1 MSEEQNPIILQKK
14 GEECLKTSCCK
25 SKPDYYEAIILFRD
39 ASELYHGEKKWR
51 QEISCRY
58 KLANCFKQTKSY
70 WEEGKEYEKIS
81 KIRINQL
88 NSSNDEVM
96 IDINNAF
103 QSFCAE
109 KEYNSAL
116 KSVFNLSTEFMQK
129 GNYVYAEK
137 CSKIGFDN
145 LNKFYHV
152 IILNKNKESIDYLYD
167 GIRQYID
174 ILIYNEE
181 LNSAKKVIDNILELI
196 KSEDSDNKEE
206 ISKFNI
212 FKLGIFILEDDK
224 VNFEKLSNTCEQNK
238 DLKSINQLKNAI
250 YNCDDKEFKD
260 AMIDIDYIFPNSMIK
275 RINQLFKNIKND
287 NKEKKIEPE
296 DVELDF
302 K

>member
-1 MSEEQNPIILQKK
+1 MSEEDNPVILQKK
-14 GEECLKTSCCK
+14 GDECLKTSCCK
-25 SKPDYYEAIILFRD
+25 SKPDYYEAITLFKD
-39 ASELYHGEKKWR
+39 ASELYKGQKNWR
-51 QEISCRY
+51 EEIKCRY
-58 KLANCFKQTKSY
+58 KLANCFKQTKSF

-116 KSVFNLSTEFMQK
+116 KSIFNLSTEFMQK

-137 CSKIGFDN
+137 CSKIGMDN

-167 GIRQYID
+167 GIRQYLD

-181 LNSAKKVIDNILELI
+181 LNSAKNVIDNIIEMI

-206 ISKFNI
+206 ISKFIN

-224 VNFEKLSNTCEQNK
+224 INFEKLSNSCEQNK
-238 DLKSINQLKNAI
+238 DWKSINQLKRAI
-250 YNCDDKEFKD
+250 YNSDDKDFKD
-260 AMIDIDYIFPNSMIK
+260 AMIDINYIYPNSMIK
-275 RINQLFKNIKND
+275 RINQMFKNLKN

>member
-25 SKPDYYEAIILFRD
+25 SKPDYNEALILFRD
-39 ASELYHGEKKWR
+39 ASDLYHGEKNWKE
-51 QEISCRY
+51 EIRCRY
-58 KLANCFKQTKSY
+58 KLANCFKQTKSF

-88 NSSNDEVM
+88 NSSDDEVM

-116 KSVFNLSTEFMQK
+116 KSVFDLSTQFMQK
-129 GNYVYAEK
+129 GNYVSAEK

-145 LNKFYHV
+145 LKKFYHV

-167 GIRQYID
+167 GIRQYLD

-181 LNSAKKVIDNILELI
+181 INSAKNVIDNILEMI
-196 KSEDSDNKEE
+196 NEEDSENKEE
-206 ISKFNI
+206 IDSLFLFNI
-212 FKLGIFILEDDK
+212 I
-224 VNFEKLSNTCEQNK
+224 T
-238 DLKSINQLKNAI
+238 
-250 YNCDDKEFKD
+250 
-260 AMIDIDYIFPNSMIK
+260 
-275 RINQLFKNIKND
+275 
-287 NKEKKIEPE
+287 
-296 DVELDF
+296 
-302 K
+302 

>member
-1 MSEEQNPIILQKK
+1 MSEEDNPVILQEK
-14 GEECLKTSCCK
+14 GDECLKTSCCK
-25 SKPDYYEAIILFRD
+25 SKPDYYEAITLFKD
-39 ASELYHGEKKWR
+39 ASELYKGQKNWR
-51 QEISCRY
+51 EEIKCRY
-58 KLANCFKQTKSY
+58 KLANCFKQTKSF
-70 WEEGKEYEKIS
+70 WEEGKEYEKIC

-88 NSSNDEVM
+88 NSPNDEIM

-103 QSFCAE
+103 QSFCSE
-109 KEYNSAL
+109 KEYNSAM
-116 KSVFNLSTEFMQK
+116 KTVFNLSNEFMLK

-137 CSKIGFDN
+137 CSKIGMDN

-167 GIRQYID
+167 GIRQYLD

-181 LNSAKKVIDNILELI
+181 LNSAKNVIDNIIEMI

-206 ISKFNI
+206 ISKFIN

-224 VNFEKLSNTCEQNK
+224 INFEKLSNSCEQNK
-238 DLKSINQLKNAI
+238 DWKSINQLKRAI
-250 YNCDDKEFKD
+250 YNSDDKDFKD
-260 AMIDIDYIFPNSMIK
+260 AMIDINYIYPNSMIK
-275 RINQLFKNIKND
+275 RINQMFKNLKN

>member
-1 MSEEQNPIILQKK
+1 MSNEENPVLLQKK
-14 GEECLKTSCCK
+14 GDECLKTSCCK
-25 SKPDYYEAIILFRD
+25 SKPDYNEALILFRD
-39 ASELYHGEKKWR
+39 ASDLYHGEKNWKE
-51 QEISCRY
+51 EIRCRY

-88 NSSNDEVM
+88 NSNNDDIM

-109 KEYNSAL
+109 KEYNSAM
-116 KSVFNLSTEFMQK
+116 KCIFNLSKEFIQK
-129 GNYVYAEK
+129 ENYVYAEK

-145 LNKFYHV
+145 LKKFYHV

-167 GIRQYID
+167 GIRQYLD

-181 LNSAKKVIDNILELI
+181 INSAKNVIDNILEMI
-196 KSEDSDNKEE
+196 NEEDSENKEE

-224 VNFEKLSNTCEQNK
+224 INFEKVSNSCEQNK
-238 DLKSINQLKNAI
+238 NWKSIIQLKRAI
-250 YNCDDKEFKD
+250 DNFDDKNFKD
-260 AMIDIDYIFPNSMIK
+260 AMFDINYIFPNSMIK
-275 RINQLFKNIKND
+275 RINQLYKNIKN